1 MNQTL
6 TRGNI
11 AKTMLLFALPMMA
24 GNLLQQFYNITDT
37 FIVGKFLGKDALAAV
52 GSAYTLMTFL
62 TSILLGLSMG
72 NGVFVSICFG
82 KKEEGRLK
90 TGTFLSFL
98 FIAAITILI
107 NILVFAGMDFL
118 LVFLNIP
125 AEIHEMMRQYLWII
139 FWGLAAVFLY
149 NYFTALLRSIG
160 NSMVPLL
167 FLVVST
173 IVNIA
178 LDLLFVITFRM
189 GVGGAALATVIA
201 QYIAGIGI
209 ALYTVFKCPIFH
221 IKRIHMRWDSSIL
234 KEISQLSILTCL
246 QQSVMNFG
254 ILMVQGLVNSFGT
267 AVMAAFAAAVKIDSF
282 AYMPVQDFGNAFS
295 TFTAQ
300 NYGAGEYGRIQ
311 EGIKKAILTVT
322 IFCLSI
328 SALVCI
334 FARQLMLIFVQPH
347 ETEVLAVGIQYLRV
361 EGSFYI
367 GIGFLFLLYGFYRAV
382 KKPGMS
388 LILTIV
394 SLGTRVA
401 LAYATAGTFGVIGIW
416 LAIPIGWF
424 LADLLGYIYYKKS
437 CKWAVE
443 T

>member
-1 MNQTL
+1 
-6 TRGNI
+6 
-11 AKTMLLFALPMMA
+11 
-24 GNLLQQFYNITDT
+24 
-37 FIVGKFLGKDALAAV
+37 
-52 GSAYTLMTFL
+52 
-62 TSILLGLSMG
+62 
-72 NGVFVSICFG
+72 
-82 KKEEGRLK
+82 
-90 TGTFLSFL
+90 
-98 FIAAITILI
+98 
-107 NILVFAGMDFL
+107 
-118 LVFLNIP
+118 
-125 AEIHEMMRQYLWII
+125 MMRQYLWII

-282 AYMPVQDFGNAFS
+282 AYMLVQDFGNAFS